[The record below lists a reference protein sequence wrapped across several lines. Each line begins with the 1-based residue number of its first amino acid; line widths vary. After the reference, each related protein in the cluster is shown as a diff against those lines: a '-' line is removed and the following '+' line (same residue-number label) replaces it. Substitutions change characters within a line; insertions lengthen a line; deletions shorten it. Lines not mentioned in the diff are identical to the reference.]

1 MPFFLLF
8 FKLIDPFFFFFFLLD
23 SISNECAECNHSQR
37 LGQPRRLLQQ
47 STALRPRCHCS
58 FWSDAIA
65 VRPSSKAAPHGL
77 CVYDPAVANN
87 NVSKNRA
94 RSTACA
100 HCASVSLFSF
110 RKEKRRCSNDSLKP
124 GSRLRTVVVGRE
136 ASKGAETNR
145 TLKERVRAYVCTC
158 N

>member
-1 MPFFLLF
+1 M
-8 FKLIDPFFFFFFLLD
+8 
-23 SISNECAECNHSQR
+23 
-37 LGQPRRLLQQ
+37 
-47 STALRPRCHCS
+47 
-58 FWSDAIA
+58 AIA
-65 VRPSSKAAPHGL
+65 VRPSSKASHHGL
-77 CVYDPAVANN
+77 WVYLLDPAVANN

-100 HCASVSLFSF
+100 HCASISVFF
-110 RKEKRRCSNDSLKP
+110 PERERRCSNDSLKP

-136 ASKGAETNR
+136 AGKGAETNR